1 MSWKKEVPILV
12 RVLINDLGPA
22 YTYSDSRLHQT
33 IVVAAQ
39 FIQFDINLDQK
50 YVLNLTSP
58 NITPDPTLSD
68 PKDDIFIA
76 LLALKTACITD
87 QSSYRTKATMEGI
100 RAALGPASLSVSGN
114 LAGWAKIIEHGAC
127 ATYQE
132 LTAYWDIK
140 NASAIR
146 AILSPFVGNQF
157 DPQNLNNPSYD
168 HSRFEGNQYY

>member
-39 FIQFDINLDQK
+39 FIQFDIDLDQK
-50 YVLNLTSP
+50 YVLNLTAP

-157 DPQNLNNPSYD
+157 DPQNLNTPSYD